1 MTAQERD
8 EGSLLAPG
16 DLVSGEYVV
25 DAVAQKGAGWIWY
38 RGHHVERTDELV
50 TITSLRADAPSAGYI
65 EAFAR
70 RSQWLGEARI
80 PNVPPLL
87 ASGVEMGLPFIVTP
101 WVDGTTLRQLLD
113 EEGSL
118 SRDEALRIIKAV
130 GESLDAM
137 HARRPVVVH
146 QLLSLNNI
154 RIDAMTRAARLMD
167 AGVAHALR
175 LARVEDVHGAAKV
188 EAVFRA
194 PEDSV
199 GRTPSPA
206 IDRFALAKLA
216 EALLAPIPAGSTLA
230 RVISRGSSDLSASRF
245 STCASFVQSLALALK
260 EARPADAVP
269 AATHSPGA
277 GAVAAATKSPVASAI
292 AAATVVAPTPTAM
305 TPAASPTAAADA
317 VAVPSASDAT
327 RSPTAAA
334 VASATHSPA
343 AAAIASATHSP
354 AGSAI
359 ASATHSPAA
368 AAIASATQSPGAH
381 GIGGATTSP
390 SPSAIATAT
399 PVKPAP
405 PPLPTPAKP
414 MAPPIPRSTK
424 STLVGVAPPAL
435 PKKGLTSTL
444 VGIAPPITDAHAAAA
459 PPVAPAEISAPV
471 GIAPSTSTSE
481 EPRFPFAPEPTKT
494 DKVEIDLAMRDASLD
509 EELSV
514 GDQSIMEVVPDDL
527 GSLAAN
533 AKKPERVSEP
543 APFEVEEPPVAKPS
557 PILPVTLSDADAPV
571 VDVPELGLAKT
582 MLSSDSA
589 SVAKQSTAAARPA
602 ASAPEPSVEFDDPFP
617 AIPPLD
623 ASEKERQAEQSMD
636 VPPLFEAA
644 PPVPAPISPDA
655 TSGMPPVSVERV
667 RRSRSIAIGV
677 AVMLGLAG
685 GVGGGI
691 VLFKKIMQG
700 EDSPVARGLTA
711 VVDASTAQPVVD
723 NPAVLPVAQDDAA
736 AALVEPASD
745 DAALAAQS
753 EDSASNATD
762 DANVAQPEAED
773 AAVVANAPVEDSGV
787 PGPVAPTVADSGIA
801 AAPVNADGLLV
812 VAGTSGLSSPDWRVR
827 GGARRAVRE
836 RVELCGQGQV
846 RGTARFEV
854 RFDGATGRV
863 IQFALAGP
871 QFRNTPVGECVER
884 AMRSVAVPPFT
895 DPHWDTDYAVPLR

>member
-101 WVDGTTLRQLLD
+101 WVDGTTLRELLD
-113 EEGSL
+113 AEGSL
-118 SRDEALRIIKAV
+118 SRDEALRIIKAI

-188 EAVFRA
+188 EGVFRA

-216 EALLAPIPAGSTLA
+216 EALLAPIPAGSTLS

-260 EARPADAVP
+260 EARPADASP

-277 GAVAAATKSPVASAI
+277 AAVVAATKSPAANAI
-292 AAATVVAPTPTAM
+292 VAATIVAPTPASDSG
-305 TPAASPTAAADA
+305 AA
-317 VAVPSASDAT
+317 PSGADAT
-327 RSPTAAA
+327 RSPAAAAVASATHSPGAAA

-343 AAAIASATHSP
+343 ASAVASATHSP
-354 AGSAI
+354 APSAV
-359 ASATHSPAA
+359 AAATHSPGAA
-368 AAIASATQSPGAH
+368 A
-381 GIGGATTSP
+381 IGGATKSP
-390 SPSAIATAT
+390 EPAAIAAAT
-399 PVKPAP
+399 PVKHAP
-405 PPLPTPAKP
+405 PPLPTPGKP
-414 MAPPIPRSTK
+414 MAPPLPRSTK
-424 STLVGVAPPAL
+424 STLVGVAPPSL

-444 VGIAPPITDAHAAAA
+444 VGIAPPITDPHAHAA

-471 GIAPSTSTSE
+471 GIAPSTTTND

-509 EELSV
+509 DELSV

-527 GSLAAN
+527 ASLGASAT
-533 AKKPERVSEP
+533 KPERVSEP

-557 PILPVTLSDADAPV
+557 PILPVTLSNADAPV
-571 VDVPELGLAKT
+571 VSSTGPSADIGLAKT
-582 MLSSDSA
+582 MMASPAVSA
-589 SVAKQSTAAARPA
+589 AKESTPARPA
-602 ASAPEPSVEFDDPFP
+602 ASAPEPSIEFDDPFP

-623 ASEKERQAEQSMD
+623 PSEKERQAEQSMD

-655 TSGMPPVSVERV
+655 TSGMPPVSVEKV

-677 AVMLGLAG
+677 AVVLGLAG

-700 EDSPVARGLTA
+700 EESPVARGLTA
-711 VVDASTAQPVVD
+711 AVVDASSAQPAVD

-736 AALVEPASD
+736 ASVDPASD
-745 DAALAAQS
+745 DAAIAAQT
-753 EDSASNATD
+753 EDSASVAPASD
-762 DANVAQPEAED
+762 DAAPAVTQPEADD
-773 AAVVANAPVEDSGV
+773 AAVVANTPVEDSGV
-787 PGPVAPTVADSGIA
+787 PGPVAPTVVDSGVA
-801 AAPVNADGLLV
+801 TAPVSADGLLV
-812 VAGTSGLSSPDWRVR
+812 VAGTSGLSSPDWRIR

-836 RVELCGQGQV
+836 RVEVCGQGQV

-863 IQFALAGP
+863 IQFSLAGP